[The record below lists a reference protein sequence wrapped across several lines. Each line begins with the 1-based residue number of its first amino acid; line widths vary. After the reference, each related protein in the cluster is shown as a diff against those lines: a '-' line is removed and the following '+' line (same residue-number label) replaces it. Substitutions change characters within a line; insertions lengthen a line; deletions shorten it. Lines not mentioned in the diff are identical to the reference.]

1 MRVEAFIARRF
12 NKQTGRDGQEMSRPA
27 IKVAIIGVALG
38 LAVMLISIAV
48 IVGFKREVRSQ
59 VIGFGSH
66 IQIASYENY
75 GNMQES
81 PMGQTENFRKSLL
94 MLDNVSDVQNI
105 VRKPGIIQ
113 TDRAFQGVMMKGVD
127 STYNWD
133 FFGDRLVAGN
143 VGNLDSID
151 NWAVISQVMADNMD
165 LDTGMTFIVYFVGE
179 NLRARKYCVAAIYQ
193 TTFSEYDKLYI
204 LTDLR
209 GLQQLNKWN
218 ADQYSSLE
226 LLLKDWEKLG
236 ETTGKV
242 FGVAANDGKLYSV
255 DTIVDMAPQI
265 FDWLSMLDMNAVII
279 LVLMMLV
286 SGFCMISGLLI
297 LILERCSTIG
307 LLKTFGMTDWGIRV
321 VFLRQALY
329 LVGKGMIWGNIFGVA
344 LILVQYFTGIVP
356 LDPASYYVDHV
367 PVFLSVKWWLLLN
380 IGMGLTATAMLVLPS
395 RMIVKVKPSELID
408 GNAQS

>member
-12 NKQTGRDGQEMSRPA
+12 NKHTGRDGQEMSRPA

-81 PMGQTENFRKSLL
+81 PMRQTADFRKSLL

-133 FFGDRLVAGN
+133 FFCDRLVAGDVEN
-143 VGNLDSID
+143 VDSID
-151 NWAVISQVMADNMD
+151 NWTVISRIMADNMD

-179 NLRARKYCVAAIYQ
+179 NLRARKYRVAAIYQ

-209 GLQQLNKWN
+209 GLQQLNNWN

-226 LLLKDWEKLG
+226 LLLKDWEKLD
-236 ETTGKV
+236 ETAGKV
-242 FGVAANDGKLYSV
+242 FGVAADEGELYSI

-286 SGFCMISGLLI
+286 SGFCIISGLLI

-307 LLKTFGMTDWGIRV
+307 LLKALGMTDWGIRM

-329 LVGKGMIWGNIFGVA
+329 LVGEGMIWGNIVGLA
-344 LILVQYFTGIVP
+344 LILIQYFTSVVP

-367 PVFLSVKWWLLLN
+367 PVFLSVKWWILLN

-408 GNAQS
+408 CNAQS

>member
-1 MRVEAFIARRF
+1 MMVEAFIARRF

-38 LAVMLISIAV
+38 LSVMLISIAV

-81 PMGQTENFRKSLL
+81 PMRQTANFRKSLL

-133 FFGDRLVAGN
+133 FFIDRLVAGD
-143 VGNLDSID
+143 VGNVDSID
-151 NWAVISQVMADNMD
+151 NWAVISKVMADNMD

-179 NLRARKYCVAAIYQ
+179 NLRARKYRVAAIYQ

-209 GLQQLNKWN
+209 GLQQLNNWN

-226 LLLKDWEKLG
+226 LLLKDWEKLD
-236 ETTGKV
+236 ETAGKV
-242 FGVAANDGKLYSV
+242 FGVAADEGELYSI

-286 SGFCMISGLLI
+286 SGFCIISGLLI

-307 LLKTFGMTDWGIRV
+307 LLKALGMTDWGIRM

-329 LVGKGMIWGNIFGVA
+329 LVGEGMIWGNIVGLA
-344 LILVQYFTGIVP
+344 LILIQYFTSVVP

-367 PVFLSVKWWLLLN
+367 PVFLSVKWWILLN

-408 GNAQS
+408 CNAQS

>member
-307 LLKTFGMTDWGIRV
+307 LLKAFGMTDWGIRV

>member
-236 ETTGKV
+236 ETTCKV

-307 LLKTFGMTDWGIRV
+307 LLKAFGMTDWGIRV

-380 IGMGLTATAMLVLPS
+380 LGMGLTATAMLVLPS

>member
-179 NLRARKYCVAAIYQ
+179 NLRARKYCVAAIYK

-307 LLKTFGMTDWGIRV
+307 LLKAFGMTDWGIRV

>member
-1 MRVEAFIARRF
+1 MGVEAFIARRF
-12 NKQTGRDGQEMSRPA
+12 NKFVGCDGREMSRPA

-66 IQIASYENY
+66 IQITSYDNF
-75 GNMQES
+75 GNMQEL
-81 PMGQTENFRKSLL
+81 PMGQIANFRKRLL
-94 MLDNVSDVQNI
+94 MLDNVSDVQN
-105 VRKPGIIQ
+105 VVKKPGIIQ

-127 STYNWD
+127 STYNWN
-133 FFGDRLVAGN
+133 FFGDKIIAGDVQN
-143 VGNLDSID
+143 ADSID
-151 NWAVISQVMADNMD
+151 NWAIISKIMADNMD
-165 LDTGMTFIVYFVGE
+165 LDTGSSFIVYFVGE
-179 NLRARKYCVAAIYQ
+179 NLRARKYRVAGIYQ
-193 TTFSEYDKLYI
+193 TTFTEYDKLYI

-209 GLQQLNKWN
+209 GLQLLNKWDD
-218 ADQYSSLE
+218 DQYSSLE
-226 LLLKDWEKLG
+226 ILLKDWGKLG
-236 ETTGKV
+236 ITAGEV
-242 FGVAANDGKLYSV
+242 FEVAAGEGKLYSIN
-255 DTIVDMAPQI
+255 TIVDQAPQI

-286 SGFCMISGLLI
+286 SGFCIISGLLI

-307 LLKTFGMTDWGIRV
+307 LLKALGMTDWGIRK

-329 LVGKGMIWGNIFGVA
+329 LVGKGMVWGNVFGIS
-344 LILVQYFTGIVP
+344 LILVQYFTGIIP

-367 PVFLSVKWWLLLN
+367 PVYLSVEWWILINL
-380 IGMGLTATAMLVLPS
+380 GMGIVAMVMLVLPS

-408 GNAQS
+408 SNAQS